1 MFKNEETGL
10 VSVGE
15 FLAVCTTYFHFRDIF
30 VKVIKQEID
39 YIDLFKAL
47 RITGLRKND
56 PRLQELTDNLKKE
69 HTKNSDRTKAIS
81 HETQKLDREQF
92 RR

>member
-1 MFKNEETGL
+1 M
-10 VSVGE
+10 
-15 FLAVCTTYFHFRDIF
+15 Y
-30 VKVIKQEID
+30 
-39 YIDLFKAL
+39 FKAL

-69 HTKNSDRTKAIS
+69 HAKAGHENIS